1 MAITN
6 KEEGVWGI
14 DKVFAKQ
21 NQGSIWGYTGAAS
34 AFVFG
39 RNQKGQLGLN
49 NKVDLSS
56 PVQLPGAGWVNAKHR
71 SSTSDG
77 FMAVKTD
84 GTLWAWGHS
93 WGGGNMLNIPPG
105 AVSSPTQVPG
115 TTWSHD
121 SRGKFTGPK
130 TVSQAIKTDG
140 TLWSAGYGTYGGL
153 GLGHNGKISSPVQ
166 IPGSWKSVSSSSY
179 TVMGVRTN
187 GTLWW
192 WGKNTSGSNGNNQ
205 GQNTTFNSPKTV
217 GSDTTWHELQ
227 GDASTFIASKT
238 DGSLWMWG
246 ANGSGQLGQNDK
258 IQRSSPVQIPGT
270 WEISANKFQCG
281 NSTAGAINTDGEL
294 YIWGQNNWGQLGQN
308 GPFNPTTGSI
318 SNFSSPV
325 QIPGTWTTISLAYN
339 AGLGVKTDGTAWV
352 WGQNEF
358 GGLGLN
364 QVDANYSSPVQIPGT
379 DWVMATK
386 AKYGGILFA
395 NI

>member
-1 MAITN
+1 MA
-6 KEEGVWGI
+6 
-14 DKVFAKQ
+14 DLRQ
-21 NQGSIWGYTGAAS
+21 NTWELNAWYEQDYAGDVSYSGAGEAW
-34 AFVFG
+34 VFG

-56 PVQLPGAGWVNAKHR
+56 PTQLPGSTWVNAKPR

-77 FMAVKTD
+77 FMAVKSD
-84 GTLWAWGHS
+84 GTMWCWGHS

-121 SRGKFTGPK
+121 SRGKYTGPK

-153 GLGHNGKISSPVQ
+153 GLAHNGKISSPAQ
-166 IPGSWKSVSSSSY
+166 IPGSWKSVSSSAY

-192 WGKNTSGSNGNNQ
+192 WGRNTSGSNGNNQ
-205 GQNTTFNSPKTV
+205 GQNTQFNSPKTV

-246 ANGSGQLGQNDK
+246 ANSPGHLGQNDRT
-258 IQRSSPVQIPGT
+258 QRSSPVQIPGT
-270 WEISANKFQCG
+270 WEISANKFQTSQ
-281 NSTAGAINTDGEL
+281 STAGAINTDGEL
-294 YIWGQNNWGQLGQN
+294 YMWGQNNWGQLAQN
-308 GPFNPTTGSI
+308 DRN
-318 SNFSSPV
+318 NRSSPV
-325 QIPGTWTTISLAYN
+325 KIPGTTWSTVSLQYN
-339 AGLGVKTDGTAWV
+339 GVFGVKTDGTAWV
-352 WGQNEF
+352 WGQNEY

-364 QVDANYSSPVQIPGT
+364 SVDVNYSSPVQVPGT
-379 DWVMATK
+379 TWVMATK
-386 AKYGGILFA
+386 AKYGGILFKNA
-395 NI
+395 